1 MERTMGGDCRATGP
15 AVEVPNEG
23 RRIADFSKLLGEAA
37 WLRLPAAVRER
48 FAFHSHVTP
57 VFYRGGMRVE
67 ASLFGR
73 CFAQLCRMIG
83 TPVAPF
89 TGDSVPVEVRV
100 QDLPD
105 HSGTVWE
112 RRYRFPGRAASVV
125 RSIKQLDDDGSLIE
139 TLGAGLH
146 MKLDVREID
155 GALHFISTGYFFRCG
170 SLRIDLPALFPPGMT
185 RVVHVDKGGGKFQFV
200 MRTAHPWFG
209 EMFVQ
214 EGEFE

>member
-1 MERTMGGDCRATGP
+1 MERVIGRECGVTGP
-15 AVEVPNEG
+15 IVEMPPRR

-37 WLRLPAAVRER
+37 WSRLPAAVRER

-57 VFYRGGMRVE
+57 VFYRGDMHVG
-67 ASLFGR
+67 ASFAGR
-73 CFAQLCRMIG
+73 CFAQLCRLIG

-89 TGDSVPVEVRV
+89 VGDRVPVEVRV
-100 QDLPD
+100 QDLED
-105 HSGTVWE
+105 DSGTAWE
-112 RRYRFPGRAASVV
+112 RCYRFPGRAAIIV
-125 RSIKQLDDDGSLIE
+125 RSIKQLDDDGTLIE

-146 MKLDVREID
+146 MKLEVREID

-170 SLRIDLPALFPPGMT
+170 RLRIDTPAWFPPGMT
-185 RVVHVDKGGGKFQFV
+185 RVSHVDKGNGRFQFT
-200 MRTAHPWFG
+200 MHTGHPWFG